1 MSRDRI
7 RRIAW
12 FFGLAA
18 IVLVGWLFR
27 LQVSQHDFWLER
39 SYRNRWAFKDVPTRR
54 GDIADRN
61 GVPLAFDAPG
71 FDLELTYRTFR
82 RQHPVGLALHA
93 ASLADQGR
101 TGISGL
107 RYADRDAPA
116 NALDALLAL
125 PVRWLRDG
133 NAWPRA
139 AELPG
144 YAGEDRPAEAVSR
157 DVRIQAV
164 AAVAALSGV
173 PRSRLATAVLRAVQD
188 PERDGTVLEVA
199 CAAAESDPLLEPL
212 GSDPVAARD
221 ALRAVLAERV
231 AELRALD
238 DRLLVRA
245 GATAGGSLFARLD
258 EAFVD
263 HAVWRQLAERS
274 EREASALRQSSFWR
288 FLGEQGRSWNTWQE
302 WCDWS
307 EDDRSDLIARYEAEL
322 AARIE
327 ARDAARSGIDQYFD
341 PLRGGAGDE
350 PLFADLPEG
359 LEMPRFRDEER
370 PFRVRARIPH
380 DVAVWVALLEER
392 HPGLSLR
399 PAVRREHGV
408 LPGRDDLASLAGLV
422 GSVGLYSPD
431 GRSPEYDAVRL
442 IAGEDEFAR
451 LDLDLPEEFE
461 GVVRQ
466 SAANAMRWHLA
477 VFGRLGRSGIE
488 AALDDVLSGR
498 PGLRFVEQDKRARE
512 TRMFD
517 RLDVS
522 PGRDVTSTVDVRL
535 QRLAEEALGV
545 PAPDSERAIALIDPE
560 NGDVLALVGRRHRLG
575 RPGMPAE
582 EGWTIGAMPVAWS
595 PYVGSVAKPLVALEY
610 LRAVREGSEDA
621 AAPLVDPSSFPAC
634 EGTWQPGEE
643 IPYRGRPQYCG
654 AAGARHYH
662 GAEARSTSDAI
673 AESCNIY
680 FFEAASRLG
689 PAGLLRAYARFG
701 WHPGEDVAG
710 IADGTYQDRLDG
722 MVRLYGGGP
731 RVEVDSA
738 FPVPKKG
745 IGYGLAV
752 WPVFVARAYAGI
764 ATGALPRLRVVRDE
778 PAVVTRMP
786 YTDEELAV
794 VREGLALCVRTG
806 TARRQLSGFAE
817 RLRAT
822 HGAVL
827 VGKTGTAEVLSAARD
842 PRGEGLNNAWFAG
855 YVAGAD
861 RPRLA
866 FAAVVYRTEDSGGLA
881 AAPLIQ
887 RLIEG
892 IASDPELSAEY
903 LRGERP

>member
-7 RRIAW
+7 RRIALV
-12 FFGLAA
+12 FGLAA
-18 IVLVGWLFR
+18 LVLIGWLFR
-27 LQVSQHDFWLER
+27 LQVTQHDFWLER

-82 RQHPVGLALHA
+82 RQHPVGLAMHA
-93 ASLADQGR
+93 SSLADQGR
-101 TGISGL
+101 TGISAL
-107 RYADRDAPA
+107 RYTDRDAPA
-116 NALDALLAL
+116 KALDALLAL

-133 NAWPRA
+133 TAWPRA

-144 YAGEDRPAEAVSR
+144 YGIEERPGEAVAR

-164 AAVAALSGV
+164 AAVAALSGAS
-173 PRSRLATAVLRAVQD
+173 RSRLASAVLRAVQD
-188 PERDGTVLEVA
+188 PESDGSIFEVA
-199 CAAAESDPLLEPL
+199 CAAAAGDPLLRGL
-212 GSDPVAARD
+212 DGDPTSVRAALD
-221 ALRAVLAERV
+221 AALAERV
-231 AELRALD
+231 RDLRALD
-238 DRLLVRA
+238 DRLLVRT
-245 GATAGGSLFARLD
+245 GASADASLFARLD

-263 HAVWRQLAERS
+263 HAVWRQLSERS
-274 EREASALRQSSFWR
+274 GDEAEVLTRSGFWR
-288 FLGEQGRSWNTWQE
+288 FLGEQGRTWGTWQE
-302 WCDWS
+302 WASWPAA
-307 EDDRSDLIARYEAEL
+307 ERAELIALYHEERVERA
-322 AARIE
+322 E
-327 ARDAARSGIDQYFD
+327 ARAAERSGIDSYFD
-341 PLRGGAGDE
+341 PLRGGDGDE
-350 PLFADLPEG
+350 PLFAPLPEG
-359 LEMPRFRDEER
+359 LDLPRFRDEER

-399 PAVRREHGV
+399 PAVRREHGA

-422 GSVGLYSPD
+422 GSVGLYSPV

-451 LDLDLPEEFE
+451 LEVDFPEEFE

-477 VFGRLGRSGIE
+477 VFGRLGRTGIE

-535 QRLAEEALGV
+535 QRLAEEALGL
-545 PAPDSERAIALIDPE
+545 PGPDSERALALLDPE
-560 NGDVLALVGRRHRLG
+560 TGDILALVGRRHRLTGPG
-575 RPGMPAE
+575 RPAE

-610 LRAVREGSEDA
+610 LRAVREGGPDA
-621 AAPLVDPSSFPAC
+621 AASLIDPSDFPAC
-634 EGTWQPGEE
+634 EGTWQPAEE

-654 AAGARHYH
+654 AAGERHYH
-662 GAEARSTSDAI
+662 GADARSTADAI

-689 PAGLLRAYARFG
+689 PDGLLRAYAQFG
-701 WHPGEDVAG
+701 WHPGSGISGVASE
-710 IADGTYQDRLDG
+710 AYQDRLDG
-722 MVRLYGGGP
+722 MIRLYGGGP
-731 RVEVDSA
+731 HVEVDSA

-764 ATGALPRLRVVRDE
+764 ATGALPRLRVVRDV
-778 PAVVTRMP
+778 PAVATRMP

-794 VREGLALCVRTG
+794 VREGLARCVRSG
-806 TARRQLSGFAE
+806 TARRQLSGFAD
-817 RLRAT
+817 RLRAS
-822 HGAVL
+822 HGVVL

-855 YVAGAD
+855 YVADAE

-887 RLIEG
+887 RLLDG
-892 IASDPELSAEY
+892 IAADPALAAEY

>member
-12 FFGLAA
+12 VFGLAA
-18 IVLVGWLFR
+18 VVLVGWLFR
-27 LQVSQHDFWLER
+27 LQVTQHDFWLER

-54 GDIADRN
+54 GDIADRH

-82 RQHPVGLALHA
+82 RQHPVGLVLHA

-101 TGISGL
+101 TGISQL
-107 RYADRDAPA
+107 RYADARAPA
-116 NALDALLAL
+116 RALDAILSL
-125 PVRWLRDG
+125 PVRWLRG
-133 NAWPRA
+133 GAAWPRA

-144 YAGEDRPAEAVSR
+144 YAIEDRPGDAVAR

-164 AAVAALSGV
+164 AALASLADVS
-173 PRSRLATAVLRAVQD
+173 RSRLATLVLRAVQD
-188 PERDGTVLEVA
+188 PEVDGSIFDVA
-199 CAAAESDPLLEPL
+199 RAAAAGEPLLRALDGDAATVRARLDATL
-212 GSDPVAARD
+212 GARLQD
-221 ALRAVLAERV
+221 
-231 AELRALD
+231 LRALD
-238 DRLLVRA
+238 DRLLVRT
-245 GATAGGSLFARLD
+245 GASADASLFARLD

-263 HAVWRQLAERS
+263 HTVWRQLAERS
-274 EREASALRQSSFWR
+274 EAEAAVLMRSSFWR
-288 FLGEQGRSWNTWQE
+288 FLAEQGRTWGTWQE
-302 WCDWS
+302 WADWPAA
-307 EDDRSDLIARYEAEL
+307 DRAALIARFHEER
-322 AARIE
+322 AAREE
-327 ARDAARSGIDQYFD
+327 ARAAARSGIDLYFD

-350 PLFADLPEG
+350 PLFAELPES
-359 LEMPRFRDEER
+359 LELPRFRDEER
-370 PFRVRARIPH
+370 PVRVRARIPH

-408 LPGRDDLASLAGLV
+408 LPGRDDLASLAGLI
-422 GSVGLYSPD
+422 GSVGLYSPE

-451 LDLDLPEEFE
+451 LDVDLPGAFE

-477 VFGRLGRSGIE
+477 VFGRLGRTGIE

-512 TRMFD
+512 TQMFD

-522 PGRDVTSTVDVRL
+522 PGRDVTTTIDVRL

-545 PAPDSERAIALIDPE
+545 PGPDSERALALLDPE
-560 NGDVLALVGRRHRLG
+560 TGDVLALVGRRHRLG
-575 RPGMPAE
+575 GPGQPAE

-610 LRAVREGSEDA
+610 LRSVREGAADA
-621 AAPLVDPSSFPAC
+621 AAPLIDPSSFPAC
-634 EGTWQPGEE
+634 EGTWQPDEA

-654 AAGARHYH
+654 AAGERHDH
-662 GAEARSTSDAI
+662 GADARSTADAI

-701 WHPGEDVAG
+701 WHPGDDVSG

-731 RVEVDSA
+731 HVEVDSA

-764 ATGALPRLRVVRDE
+764 ATGALPRLRVVRDV

-794 VREGLALCVRTG
+794 VREGLALCVRSG

-817 RLRAT
+817 RLRAA

-855 YVAGAD
+855 YVAD
-861 RPRLA
+861 EQRPRLA

-881 AAPLIQ
+881 AAPLVQ
-887 RLIEG
+887 RLLDG
-892 IASDPELSAEY
+892 IASDPVLAAEY